1 MQPMAKAR
9 AAPAKATKSQRVGTG
24 EGRLGQRPQ
33 ESRDFLKDGGA
44 GPWAADGLTVAAH
57 QEKAVEEEGTQ
68 ITLNGLC

>member
-1 MQPMAKAR
+1 MTKAL
-9 AAPAKATKSQRVGTG
+9 AAPAKAI
-24 EGRLGQRPQ
+24 
-33 ESRDFLKDGGA
+33 ESRRASKPEDHPRRRLIGSRNFLKGGGA